1 MHPAQF
7 FVALFAVVAFV
18 AIGVPRNADEQT
30 TGSIETAVSAI
41 SGDALSCEHLLYIEE
56 LELLSG
62 GACS

>member
-7 FVALFAVVAFV
+7 FVAVLAIAAFV
-18 AIGVPRNADEQT
+18 AIGVPRKADEQA
-30 TGSIETAVSAI
+30 TGSIESAVSAI
-41 SGDALSCEHLLYIEE
+41 ADAWTCDHLLYIEE